1 MKSVIIAEKPSLA
14 RTIVDAIKE
23 DFSKKNGYYENNK
36 YIVTYAFGHLFE
48 LLDIEDYLNREKTY
62 WNIND
67 IPFVPKEFKFKL
79 KSDDGVKKQFNTIKE
94 LVNRSDV
101 NEVISC
107 GDADREGEVIIRLI
121 LNEIKVDKRVK
132 RLWLPAQTEDD
143 ILKALS
149 DLKDINKYDNL
160 YLEGLLRTHV
170 DWLYGINLTRL
181 LTLKKGK
188 NLPVGRVI
196 IPIVDV
202 IYRRDL
208 EIEKFVS
215 KDYFQPE
222 LIILKNGEEIRCNIN
237 ELKFDSKR
245 DCDSEVIKQ
254 KECNLVVENIEIK
267 EVKKSPKK
275 LFSLDKLQNK
285 LSKDLKLS
293 ADESLKIIQKLYEK
307 GYVTYPRTNTEYLA
321 ESEKERIKKLINI
334 HDSGSNILE
343 MKDKKSIFDDTKIES
358 HSAIIPTEKLLKKED
373 LDSIE
378 TSVYNIIKNRFICNF
393 LKEQTV
399 LEETVTTLK
408 FGKYEIKFKGTV
420 IKKLGYLAYE
430 NDLKEKAVPKF
441 SKGEKLDFNIETV
454 RKKTQPPRHLSLE
467 DLNNYLKN
475 PFRNDEMTE
484 DEEYNLMLKGVE
496 IGTVAT
502 RAEIINK
509 AKRLQ
514 YIEEKQGTFFIKE
527 LGKIL
532 IKSLEDLNIN
542 MDKNKTV
549 ELSKILKQVYRREIE
564 SDKAIKIY
572 SDDLV
577 NTVNNSKAIEVK
589 KIDSNVKEKE
599 IIGICPKCKKNI
611 FEGPKSFYCEG
622 YKDINK
628 CTFYI
633 SKEDKFFQNRGKKL
647 TKSMVKNLLKDG
659 NVKVKGF
666 KKKDGSG
673 SYDAIVNMD
682 IKEKWVNFSLQ
693 FENKKIKR

>member
-23 DFSKKNGYYENNK
+23 GFSKKNGYYENNK

-48 LLDIEDYLNREKTY
+48 LFDIDDYLNRERTY

-67 IPFVPKEFKFKL
+67 IPFVPEEFRFKL
-79 KSDDGVKKQFNTIKE
+79 KCDDGVKKQFDTIKE

-101 NEVISC
+101 NEIISC

-132 RLWLPAQTEDD
+132 RLWLPTQTEND
-143 ILKALS
+143 ILNALNN
-149 DLKDINKYDNL
+149 LEDIDKYNNL
-160 YLEGLLRTHV
+160 YSEGLLRTYV

-181 LTLKKGK
+181 VTLKKNK
-188 NLPVGRVI
+188 TLSVGRVI

-208 EIEKFVS
+208 EIEKFIS

-222 LIILKNGEEIRCNIN
+222 LTILKDSEEIKCSIN
-237 ELKFDSKR
+237 DLKFDSKS

-254 KECNLVVENIEIK
+254 REYSLLVKNIDIK

-293 ADESLKIIQKLYEK
+293 ADESLKIIQNLYEK

-321 ESEKERIKKLINI
+321 ESEKEKIKKLINI
-334 HDSGSNILE
+334 HDSESRILE

-358 HSAIIPTEKLLKKED
+358 HSAIIPTEKLPKGD
-373 LDSIE
+373 LDSVE

-393 LKEQTV
+393 LKEQTL
-399 LEETVTTLK
+399 LEETITNLE
-408 FGKYEIKFKGTV
+408 FGEHEIKFKGTV

-430 NDLKEKAVPKF
+430 NDLSEKVVPKF
-441 SKGEKLDFNIETV
+441 SQGEKLDFNIETV
-454 RKKTQPPRHLSLE
+454 KKKTQPPKHLSLE

-484 DEEYNLMLKGVE
+484 DEEYKLMLKGVE

-509 AKRLQ
+509 AKKLQ
-514 YIEEKQGTFFIKE
+514 YIEEKKGIFFIKE

-532 IKSLEDLNIN
+532 IKSLDELNIN

-549 ELSKILKQVYRREIE
+549 ELSKILKQVYRKEIE
-564 SDKAIKIY
+564 SDKAIELY
-572 SDDLV
+572 SNDLV
-577 NTVNNSKAIEVK
+577 NTINNSKAIEVK
-589 KIDSNVKEKE
+589 KIDPNVKEKE
-599 IIGICPKCKKNI
+599 AIGVCPKCRKNV
-611 FEGPKSFYCEG
+611 FEGPKGFYCEG

-647 TKSMVKNLLKDG
+647 TKTMVKNLLKYG
-659 NVKVKGF
+659 KVKVKGF

-673 SYDAIVNMD
+673 TYDATVNID
-682 IKEKWVNFSLQ
+682 LKGKWVNFSLQ

>member
-14 RTIVDAIKE
+14 RTIVGAIKE
-23 DFSKKNGYYENNK
+23 GFSKKNGYYENND

-48 LLDIEDYLNREKTY
+48 LFDIDDYLNRERTY
-62 WNIND
+62 WNIDD
-67 IPFVPKEFKFKL
+67 IPFVPKKFKFKL
-79 KSDDGVKKQFNTIKE
+79 KSDDGVKKQFETIKE
-94 LVNRSDV
+94 LVNRSDI
-101 NEVISC
+101 NEIISC

-132 RLWLPAQTEDD
+132 RLWLPAQTEND
-143 ILKALS
+143 ILNALN

-160 YLEGLLRTHV
+160 YSEGLLRTHV
-170 DWLYGINLTRL
+170 DWLYGINLTRFV
-181 LTLKKGK
+181 TLKKNK
-188 NLPVGRVI
+188 TFSVGRVI

-202 IYRRDL
+202 IYKRDL

-222 LIILKNGEEIRCNIN
+222 LTILKNGEEIRCNVN
-237 ELKFDSKR
+237 DLKFDSKSN
-245 DCDSEVIKQ
+245 CDSEVLKQ
-254 KECNLVVENIEIK
+254 KEYNLVVKNIDIK

-285 LSKDLKLS
+285 LSKNLKLS
-293 ADESLKIIQKLYEK
+293 ADESLKIIQNLYEK

-321 ESEKERIKKLINI
+321 ESEKEKIKKIINI
-334 HDSGSNILE
+334 HDSESRILE
-343 MKDKKSIFDDTKIES
+343 MNDKKSIFDDTKIES
-358 HSAIIPTEKLLKKED
+358 HSAIIPTEKLPKDD

-393 LKEQTV
+393 LKEQTL
-399 LEETVTTLK
+399 LEETIITLE
-408 FGKYEIKFKGTV
+408 FGEHEIKFKGTV

-430 NDLKEKAVPKF
+430 NDLSEKAVPKF
-441 SKGEKLDFNIETV
+441 SQGEKLDFNIETV
-454 RKKTQPPRHLSLE
+454 KKKTQPLKHLSLE

-475 PFRNDEMTE
+475 PFKNDEMTE

-509 AKRLQ
+509 AKKLE
-514 YIEEKQGTFFIKE
+514 YIEEKKGTFFIKE
-527 LGKIL
+527 LGRIL
-532 IKSLEDLNIN
+532 IESLGELNIN

-549 ELSKILKQVYRREIE
+549 ELSKILKQVYRKEIE
-564 SDKAIKIY
+564 FDKAIELY
-572 SDDLV
+572 SNDLV
-577 NTVNNSKAIEVK
+577 NTINNSKAVEVK
-589 KIDSNVKEKE
+589 KIGSNVKEKE
-599 IIGICPKCKKNI
+599 VIGVCPKCRKNI

-622 YKDINK
+622 YKDVNK

-633 SKEDKFFQNRGKKL
+633 SKEDNFFQTRGKKL
-647 TKSMVKNLLKDG
+647 TTTMVKNLLKDG
-659 NVKVKGF
+659 KVKVKGF

-682 IKEKWVNFSLQ
+682 SKGKWVNFSLQ
-693 FENKKIKR
+693 FDSKKIKR

>member
-14 RTIVDAIKE
+14 RTIVGAIKE
-23 DFSKKNGYYENNK
+23 GFSKKSGYYENNE

-48 LLDIEDYLNREKTY
+48 LFDIDDYLNREKTY
-62 WNIND
+62 WNIDD

-79 KSDDGVKKQFNTIKE
+79 KSDDDVKKQFDTIKE

-101 NEVISC
+101 NEIISC

-121 LNEIKVDKRVK
+121 LNEIKTDKRVK
-132 RLWLPAQTEDD
+132 RLWLPAQTEND
-143 ILKALS
+143 ILNALN
-149 DLKDINKYDNL
+149 DLKEINKYDNL
-160 YLEGLLRTHV
+160 YLEGLLRTYV

-181 LTLKKGK
+181 VTLKKNK
-188 NLPVGRVI
+188 TLSVGRVI
-196 IPIVDV
+196 VPIIEV
-202 IYRRDL
+202 IYKRDL

-222 LIILKNGEEIRCNIN
+222 LTILKDREEIRCNIN
-237 ELKFDSKR
+237 DLKFDSKS

-254 KECNLVVENIEIK
+254 KEYNLLVKNIDIKEIK
-267 EVKKSPKK
+267 KSCKK

-293 ADESLKIIQKLYEK
+293 ADESVKIIQNLYEK

-321 ESEKERIKKLINI
+321 ESEKEKIKKLISI
-334 HDSGSNILE
+334 HDSENRILE
-343 MKDKKSIFDDTKIES
+343 MKDIKKIFDDTKIES
-358 HSAIIPTEKLLKKED
+358 HSAIIPTEKLPRKDE

-378 TSVYNIIKNRFICNF
+378 TSVYNVIKNRFICNF
-393 LKEQTV
+393 LKEQTL
-399 LEETVTTLK
+399 LEETITTLE

-430 NDLKEKAVPKF
+430 NDLKEKSVPKF
-441 SKGEKLDFNIETV
+441 SQGEKLDFNIETV
-454 RKKTQPPRHLSLE
+454 KKKTKPPRHLSLE
-467 DLNNYLKN
+467 DLNDYLKN

-502 RAEIINK
+502 RAEIIDK

-514 YIEEKQGTFFIKE
+514 YIEEKQGTFLIKE

-532 IKSLEDLNIN
+532 IESLEDLNIN

-564 SDKAIKIY
+564 SDKAMEIY

-577 NTVNNSKAIEVK
+577 NTVNNSKTIEVK
-589 KIDSNVKEKE
+589 KIVSNMKEKE
-599 IIGICPKCKKNI
+599 VIGICPKCGKNV
-611 FEGPKSFYCEG
+611 FEGPKGFYCEG

-647 TKSMVKNLLKDG
+647 TKTMVKNLLKYG
-659 NVKVKGF
+659 KVKVKGF

-673 SYDAIVNMD
+673 SYDATINMD
-682 IKEKWVNFSLQ
+682 SKEKWVNFSIQ

>member
-1 MKSVIIAEKPSLA
+1 MC
-14 RTIVDAIKE
+14 
-23 DFSKKNGYYENNK
+23 GY
-36 YIVTYAFGHLFE
+36 
-48 LLDIEDYLNREKTY
+48 
-62 WNIND
+62 
-67 IPFVPKEFKFKL
+67 
-79 KSDDGVKKQFNTIKE
+79 
-94 LVNRSDV
+94 
-101 NEVISC
+101 
-107 GDADREGEVIIRLI
+107 LI
-121 LNEIKVDKRVK
+121 
-132 RLWLPAQTEDD
+132 
-143 ILKALS
+143 
-149 DLKDINKYDNL
+149 
-160 YLEGLLRTHV
+160 
-170 DWLYGINLTRL
+170 L

-343 MKDKKSIFDDTKIES
+343 MKEKSIFDDTKIES

-441 SKGEKLDFNIETV
+441 CKGEKLDFNIETV

>member
-14 RTIVDAIKE
+14 RTIVDAMK
-23 DFSKKNGYYENNK
+23 DGFSKKNGYYENND

-48 LLDIEDYLNREKTY
+48 LFDIDDYLNREKTY
-62 WNIND
+62 WNIDD
-67 IPFVPKEFKFKL
+67 IPFVPKKFKFKL
-79 KSDDGVKKQFNTIKE
+79 KSDDGVKKQFETIKE

-101 NEVISC
+101 NEIISS

-121 LNEIKVDKRVK
+121 LNEIKVNKRVK
-132 RLWLPAQTEDD
+132 RLWLPAQTEND
-143 ILKALS
+143 ILNALNN
-149 DLKDINKYDNL
+149 LKDIDKYNNL
-160 YLEGLLRTHV
+160 YSEGLLRTYV

-181 LTLKKGK
+181 VTLKKNK
-188 NLPVGRVI
+188 TLSVGRVI
-196 IPIVDV
+196 IPIVNF
-202 IYRRDL
+202 IYERDL
-208 EIEKFVS
+208 EIEKFIS

-222 LIILKNGEEIRCNIN
+222 LTILKDGEEIKCSIN
-237 ELKFDSKR
+237 DLKFDSKS

-254 KECNLVVENIEIK
+254 REYNLVVKNIDIK

-293 ADESLKIIQKLYEK
+293 ADESLKIIQNLYEK

-321 ESEKERIKKLINI
+321 ESEKERVKKLINI
-334 HDSGSNILE
+334 YDSESNILE
-343 MKDKKSIFDDTKIES
+343 LKNKKSIFDDTKIES
-358 HSAIIPTEKLLKKED
+358 HSAIIPTEKLPRKDE

-393 LKEQTV
+393 LKEQTT
-399 LEETVTTLK
+399 LEETITTLE

-441 SKGEKLDFNIETV
+441 SQGEKLDFNIETV
-454 RKKTQPPRHLSLE
+454 KKKTQPPKHLSLE

-509 AKRLQ
+509 AKKLQ

-599 IIGICPKCKKNI
+599 IIGVCPKCKKNI

-682 IKEKWVNFSLQ
+682 IKGKWVNFSLQ
-693 FENKKIKR
+693 FDSKKIKR